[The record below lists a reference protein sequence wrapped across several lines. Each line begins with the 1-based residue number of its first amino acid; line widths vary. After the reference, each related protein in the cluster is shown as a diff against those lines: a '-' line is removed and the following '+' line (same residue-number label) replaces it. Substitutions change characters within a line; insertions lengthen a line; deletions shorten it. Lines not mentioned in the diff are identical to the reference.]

1 MADLVQEATRA
12 AATWLE
18 ENEGAS
24 PRCFRY
30 HGAPLLL
37 QRGGAGCILPIWGR
51 SGIGKLLRRPCALG
65 RGGDGR
71 GDRCSKALV
80 PSWEV
85 VPRSS

>member
-24 PRCFRY
+24 PRCAFGITEKRTT
-30 HGAPLLL
+30 PSLL

-51 SGIGKLLRRPCALG
+51 SATRNFCAGRCAWWAEVATAVAIDSVKL
-65 RGGDGR
+65 
-71 GDRCSKALV
+71 
-80 PSWEV
+80 
-85 VPRSS
+85 